1 MLAKATI
8 SGWTKG
14 QGRSADPRTPVN
26 VRITR
31 EEKLRIYMDTD
42 ETQHLFLDLFTVGT
56 DTTSFA
62 LEWAIAELLCDPEKL
77 SKAQVELKQII
88 RKGKPVEE
96 YDIGQLPYLQAIIK
110 DTF

>member
-1 MLAKATI
+1 MEEAGKPNLADFFPVLKKI
-8 SGWTKG
+8 
-14 QGRSADPRTPVN
+14 DPM
-26 VRITR
+26 RIRQRLTSHS
-31 EEKLRIYMDTD
+31 
-42 ETQHLFLDLFTVGT
+42 QNDLFTVGT

-77 SKAQVELKQII
+77 SKTQVELKQII

>member
-1 MLAKATI
+1 MQLSVVRHQFSMLAKATI

-14 QGRSADPRTPVN
+14 QGRSADPRTP
-26 VRITR
+26 
-31 EEKLRIYMDTD
+31 
-42 ETQHLFLDLFTVGT
+42 DLFTVGT

-77 SKAQVELKQII
+77 SKTQVELKQII